1 MAQYETVWELP
12 TQWNRFTFIGE
23 DKQEILAN
31 DGSFQDNSTQ
41 EICKKLVSWCHK
53 GPRNLDYLA
62 KMIERRFT
70 KIGGY
75 YWCCGNDY
83 SHNLHIPEQYNN
95 ILKTLKKNLI
105 TALLLNDQ
113 NNSL

>member
-1 MAQYETVWELP
+1 MAQYETEWKLP

-75 YWCCGNDY
+75 YWWYGNDY
-83 SHNLHIPEQYNN
+83 THIVHIPEQYNN
-95 ILKTLKKNLI
+95 IFKTLKKNLI
-105 TALLLNDQ
+105 TALYLND
-113 NNSL
+113 